1 MRSDAKER
9 ASPRLAC
16 LFLPALP
23 LQAVLRAEPARAN
36 EPLAIVQGEGGRARI
51 GAATPKALQLGVRPG
66 LTVAEAE
73 ARAPGLLLRR
83 PAPALVQA
91 ACDAAFDAVTSVS
104 PRVEPGRPGVVYA
117 DATGLGLRHGDERG
131 VAAALAGAA
140 SRVGLQG
147 RVGIASGKRL
157 AALAAVH
164 GDGLEVVAP
173 GQERAFL
180 GPLPLAA
187 LGADARTRDT
197 LLRWGVSTAGE
208 LAALPSAGVGTRLG
222 AVGAALHKLASG
234 LDDHPLQPQPAPLRF
249 AESLSLDH
257 ELVNVEALLFLLRPP
272 LEQLLERL
280 DCHALACGQLAL
292 VLRLD
297 PSGEARVPVELAA
310 ATRDLT
316 ALLSLCRSALEL
328 HPPDAPVRGIELVAT
343 PARVRTGQLAL
354 FGRPSIAPEKLAA
367 AVAKVAAI
375 VGPGRTGRVVL
386 SATHDP
392 AADALATF
400 APPEPS
406 GREEAPTLAPRCRP
420 LALRRFRPPLPAEV
434 RVGPRGLQAL
444 RAPGVVGFVVSF
456 AGPFRLDPIAP
467 AADGPRDHWDAELSD
482 GSIVRLVQAGSGW
495 SVVGRYE

>member
-1 MRSDAKER
+1 MRSETKVRSA
-9 ASPRLAC
+9 ARLAC
-16 LFLPALP
+16 LYLPALP
-23 LQAVLRAEPARAN
+23 LQAVLRAEPARCN
-36 EPLAIVQGEGGRARI
+36 EPLAIVEGEGGRARI
-51 GAATPKALQLGVRPG
+51 GAVTPHALRLGVRPG
-66 LTVAEAE
+66 LTVSEAE

-83 PAPALVQA
+83 ASPALVQA
-91 ACDAAFDAVTSVS
+91 ACAAAFDAASSIS
-104 PRVEPGRPGVVYA
+104 PRVEAGRPGVVFA
-117 DATGLGLRHGDERG
+117 DATGLSLRHGDERG

-140 SRVGLQG
+140 LRVGLQG
-147 RVGIASGKRL
+147 RVGIAGGKRI

-164 GDGLEVVAP
+164 GDGLELVP
-173 GQERAFL
+173 LGQERAFL

-197 LLRWGVSTAGE
+197 LLRWGVATAGA

-222 AVGAALHKLASG
+222 EAGAALHRLASG
-234 LDDHPLQPQPAPLRF
+234 LDDHPLQPAPPPLRF

-257 ELVNVEALLFLLRPP
+257 ELSSAEALLFLLRPP

-297 PSGEARVPVELAA
+297 PSGEAHVPVELAA
-310 ATRDLT
+310 ATRDVT

-343 PARVRTGQLAL
+343 PARVRLGQLAL
-354 FGRPSIAPEKLAA
+354 FGRPSVAPEKLAA

-386 SATHDP
+386 SGTHDP
-392 AADALATF
+392 ASDALAPF

-406 GREEAPTLAPRCRP
+406 GREEEPAPTSRPRP
-420 LALRRFRPPLPAEV
+420 LALRRFRPPLQAEV
-434 RVGPRGLQAL
+434 RVGARGPDAL
-444 RAPGVVGFVVSF
+444 RAPGVAGLVVSF
-456 AGPFRLDPIAP
+456 AGPFRLDPLTQ
-467 AADGPRDHWDAELSD
+467 ADGGARDHWDAELND
-482 GSIVRLVQAGSGW
+482 GSIVRLVQGSGGW
-495 SVVGRYE
+495 LVVGRYE